1 GSLGPVGPLLADGF
15 GVDRLYEA
23 AIVRPVTALSRLVV
37 AGDRDVVHAYV
48 RGTGSAVR
56 ALGRVPQAAQAGRVQ
71 SYVTAGLA
79 FVVVLALAGA
89 GAAWW

>member
-1 GSLGPVGPLLADGF
+1 MPRRADPARI
-15 GVDRLYEA
+15 DEARQAATRNRLISSGLDGATADTWIA
-23 AIVRPVTALSRLVV
+23 AWE
-37 AGDRDVVHAYV
+37 
-48 RGTGSAVR
+48 
-56 ALGRVPQAAQAGRVQ
+56 PQAAQAGRVQ

>member
-1 GSLGPVGPLLADGF
+1 
-15 GVDRLYEA
+15 
-23 AIVRPVTALSRLVV
+23 
-37 AGDRDVVHAYV
+37 
-48 RGTGSAVR
+48 
-56 ALGRVPQAAQAGRVQ
+56 VPQAAQAGRVQ

>member
-1 GSLGPVGPLLADGF
+1 
-15 GVDRLYEA
+15 
-23 AIVRPVTALSRLVV
+23 
-37 AGDRDVVHAYV
+37 VHAYV